1 MKALAL
7 ISDEPRQ
14 LALQEKETGALPDN
28 GVLIKNAYT
37 AVSIGT
43 ELYCWIHG
51 AEPGHEPKFPRN
63 TGYCSAGTVLEV
75 GKDVTSVKPGDR
87 VAAQGHHASHEI
99 ATGLYYR
106 VPENVPLRHA
116 VLLVMAA
123 IAQHG
128 NRVAKIEL
136 GESVVILGC
145 GLVGQLALTL
155 ARLSGARPIIAID
168 LDEFRLEKARA
179 RGADLCINPSTTE
192 DVPAAVREAC
202 IDDGANVVM
211 ECTGK
216 PTVYPMAVGMAST
229 AGRVVS
235 LGSPRGTV
243 QNMDFFTDVH
253 LREVAILGAIQP
265 KTPQRDHIYFRWTMD
280 RERSMLLDLMGEGK
294 LPVED
299 LVTHVAKPEQCQEIY
314 TMLADKPERVLGVVF
329 EWGGEEEPRP

>member
-1 MKALAL
+1 MKARAF
-7 ISDEPRQ
+7 ISGKPRQ
-14 LALQEKETGALPDN
+14 LAVEEKEIGALPDD
-28 GVLIKNAYT
+28 GVLIQNAYT

-43 ELYCWIHG
+43 ELYCWVHG
-51 AEPGHEPKFPRN
+51 AEPGHEPEFPRD

-99 ATGLYYR
+99 VTGLYYKL
-106 VPENVPLRHA
+106 PEKVPLKDA
-116 VLLVMAA
+116 ALLVMAA

-155 ARLSGARPIIAID
+155 ARLSGARPTIAID

-179 RGADLCINPSTTE
+179 RGADLYINASTTE

-216 PTVYPMAVGMAST
+216 PAVYPMAVQMAST

-243 QNMDFFTDVH
+243 QSMDFFTDVH

-265 KTPQRDHIYFRWTMD
+265 KTPTRDHIYFRWTMD

-299 LVTHVAKPEQCQEIY
+299 LVTHLAKPEQCQEIY
-314 TMLADKPERVLGVVF
+314 TMLADRPERALGVVF
-329 EWGGEEEPRP
+329 EWDGGLA

>member
-1 MKALAL
+1 MKARAL
-7 ISDEPRQ
+7 ISEAPRR
-14 LALQEKETGALPDN
+14 LALQEKEIGALPDD
-28 GVLIKNAYT
+28 GVLIQNAYT
-37 AVSIGT
+37 AVSVGT
-43 ELYCWIHG
+43 ELYCWVHG
-51 AEPGHEPKFPRN
+51 AEPGHEPQFPRE

-87 VAAQGHHASHEI
+87 VAAQGYHASHEI
-99 ATGLYYR
+99 VTELCYR
-106 VPENVPLRHA
+106 VPEKVPLKDA
-116 VLLVMAA
+116 ALLVMAA

-128 NRVAKIEL
+128 SRVAKIEL

-155 ARLSGARPIIAID
+155 ARLSGARHIVAID
-168 LDEFRLEKARA
+168 LDDFRLEKARA
-179 RGADLCINPSTTE
+179 RGADLCINPGTTE

-216 PTVYPMAVGMAST
+216 PAVYPMAVQMAST

-265 KTPQRDHIYFRWTMD
+265 RTPQRDHIYYRWTMD
-280 RERSMLLDLMGEGK
+280 RERSMLLDLMAEGQ

-314 TMLADKPERVLGVVF
+314 TMLADKPERALGVLF
-329 EWGGEEEPRP
+329 EWAGEEEPRR